1 MADNEELKTE
11 ETEKIKETEETVE
24 NNAGKAEEKKPEKPK
39 SPRKNPFR
47 SRKFKYGSLSVI
59 FTVICIAAVVLINV
73 ILNLVLDRFN
83 VEADLTTNQVFT
95 LGEETER
102 YVKGIN
108 DEITLYVTA
117 DKDSL
122 KNSDETLYEQV
133 VEYLDKME
141 SLNPKVSVRYVNLL
155 TDPDFSN
162 DYVETLSNY
171 QIIVKSG
178 RTSRYRILTISDFLR
193 FTLSDGN
200 TYSYSEASMY
210 VNYGGYSVTDYS
222 SNAEEQ
228 LVSAMMS
235 VSKENP
241 TVVTFLTGYNESD
254 TATLEKILTDN
265 AYVVGS
271 AEIDKI
277 QAIPAETDI
286 CVICGPRDDYSL
298 DSLTKLDEWLS
309 NGGQYG
315 RDLIYLA
322 TPDAADTP
330 NLDEYLAE
338 WGLAVE
344 RGYIIQENASYSYY
358 TGLTIALMQDL
369 DIKTDTAYY
378 ENMKLADNASFVG
391 YYVRPVTKLFDGQG
405 NITNTVIAS
414 AYGDQCKLFPF
425 TADENWSPEQE
436 EQQGFDVIVESAK
449 VRFEGVE
456 PIYSKVIVCGSDLLF
471 NQNFTSASNYSN
483 GEVALALFDAN
494 SDTDDSDIR
503 IVEKSFKAE
512 TYQLSTEVQVTIGVI
527 FAIVIPLIMIA
538 VGIIVWAKRRRL

>member
-1 MADNEELKTE
+1 MAENEEIKTE
-11 ETEKIKETEETVE
+11 ETEDIATEETS
-24 NNAGKAEEKKPEKPK
+24 APAEEKKPEKPEK
-39 SPRKNPFR
+39 PKKNRKNPFR

-59 FTVICIAAVVLINV
+59 FTVICIAAVVLVNV

-83 VEADLTTNQVFT
+83 VEADLTTNKVFT
-95 LGEETER
+95 LSEDTEN
-102 YVKGIN
+102 YVKGVN

-117 DKDSL
+117 EKDNL
-122 KNSDETLYEQV
+122 RNSDETLYEQIV
-133 VEYLDKME
+133 AYLDKME
-141 SLNPKVSVRYVNLL
+141 TLNPKISVKYVNLL
-155 TDPDFSN
+155 TDPDFSK

-178 RTSRYRILTISDFLR
+178 KTSRYRILTINDFLR
-193 FTLSDGN
+193 FTLSDGK

-210 VNYGGYSVTDYS
+210 VNYGGYTVTDYS

-254 TATLEKILTDN
+254 TSVLEKILTDN
-265 AYVVGS
+265 AYVVET

-277 QAIPAETDI
+277 QSISADTDI

-298 DSLTKLDEWLS
+298 DSLTKIDEWLS

-338 WGLAVE
+338 WGLSVE
-344 RGYIIQENASYSYY
+344 KGYIIQEDAAHSYY

-369 DIKTDTAYY
+369 DIKTDTSYY
-378 ENMKLADNASFVG
+378 ENMKLADGSSFVG
-391 YYVRPVTKLFDGQG
+391 YYVRPVTKLFDEQG
-405 NITNTVIAS
+405 NIKNTVIAS
-414 AYGDQCKLFPF
+414 AYGEQCKLFPF
-425 TADENWSPEQE
+425 TADESWSPEQE
-436 EQQGFDVIVESAK
+436 EAKGYDVMVESSK
-449 VRFEGVE
+449 VRFEGTDPVF
-456 PIYSKVIVCGSDLLF
+456 SKVIVCGSDLLF

-483 GEVALALFDAN
+483 GEVALSLFDAN
-494 SDTDDSDIR
+494 SDTDNSDIR

-512 TYQLSTEVQVTIGVI
+512 TYQLSTEVQVTIGII
-527 FAIVIPLIMIA
+527 FAVAIPLVMIA
-538 VGIIVWAKRRRL
+538 AGIIVWAKRRRL

>member
-1 MADNEELKTE
+1 MADNEEIKTE
-11 ETEKIKETEETVE
+11 ETAGTEASAE
-24 NNAGKAEEKKPEKPK
+24 AKKADSKPEKPK
-39 SPRKNPFR
+39 AGRKNPFR

-59 FTVICIAAVVLINV
+59 FTVICIAAVVLVNV

-83 VEADLTTNQVFT
+83 VEADLTSNQVFT
-95 LGEETER
+95 LSEETEK

-108 DEITLYVTA
+108 DELMIYVTA
-117 DKDSL
+117 EKDNL
-122 KNSDETLYEQV
+122 RNSDETIYEQV
-133 VEYLDKME
+133 VEFLDKME
-141 SLNPKVSVRYVNLL
+141 TLNAKISVKYINLL
-155 TDPDFSN
+155 TDPDFSK

-178 RTSRYRILTISDFLR
+178 KTSRYRILTISDFLR
-193 FTLSDGN
+193 FTLSDGK

-210 VNYGGYSVTDYS
+210 VNYGGYTVTDYS

-254 TATLEKILTDN
+254 TETLEKILTDN
-265 AYVVGS
+265 AYVTNS

-277 QAIPAETDI
+277 QEIPADTDI

-298 DSLTKLDEWLS
+298 DAITKIDEWLS

-344 RGYIIQENASYSYY
+344 AGYIIQEDPSYSYY

-369 DIKTDTAYY
+369 EIKTETAYY
-378 ENMKLADNASFVG
+378 ENMKLADGASFVG

-405 NITNTVIAS
+405 NITNTVVAS
-414 AYGDQCKLFPF
+414 AYGDKCRIFPF

-456 PIYSKVIVCGSDLLF
+456 PIYSKVIACGSDLLF

-527 FAIVIPLIMIA
+527 FAIAIPLIMIA
-538 VGIIVWAKRRRL
+538 AGIIVWAKRRRL